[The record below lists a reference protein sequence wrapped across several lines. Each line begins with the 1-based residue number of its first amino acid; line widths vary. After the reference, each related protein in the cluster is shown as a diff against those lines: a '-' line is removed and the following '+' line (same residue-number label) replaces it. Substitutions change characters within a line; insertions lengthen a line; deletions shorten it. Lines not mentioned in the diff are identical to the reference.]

1 MKKFELQ
8 GRAALLEQQLAKET
22 KAERPTE
29 EIAEKDRN
37 IESKEMILQIE

>member
-29 EIAEKDRN
+29 EITENDKN
-37 IESKEMILQIE
+37 IETKEMILQIE

>member
-8 GRAALLEQQLAKET
+8 GKAALLQQQLAKET

-29 EIAEKDRN
+29 EITKNDRK
-37 IESKEMILQIE
+37 IETKEMILQIE